1 VSGNPSTRSNRKVTL
16 IGGGGVRTPLVIY
29 GVNESAERLGVDEMV
44 LYDLDPARAEVMC
57 KLGQALVAREG
68 GSLKLSVAADLESAV
83 AGAAFVLTAVRV
95 GGIRGRAIDE
105 RISIEN
111 GYPGQE
117 TTGPGG
123 IAMGLRTINV
133 AIEYAR
139 LIERL
144 APDAWMINF
153 TNPAGLITQAIS
165 QHSTVKVIGICDTPT
180 ELFHR
185 IALALGA
192 PPAEVHCEYVGLNHL
207 GWVRRV
213 LLRGEDVTARI
224 LADDIA
230 LASLYQ
236 APLFDFELLRA
247 LRLIPTEYLLFYYSR
262 SRAVANQRAAGATRG
277 EEVAQLNE
285 ELFASL
291 ARSLAADADNADE
304 ALALYVAYLNQ
315 RSGSY
320 MQLEASAGTAF
331 DKSHALTEDPFRV
344 ATGYHRIALDVM
356 NALCSP
362 TPSRV
367 VVNVRNHGAIAD
379 VAPEDIVEAACA
391 ISESGIVREVC
402 GALPEEVRGLVLA
415 VKAYERAAI
424 EAAVTGSHA
433 AARKAMLLYPAIGE
447 WEPSAGL
454 LRDFAARSPQFPKF
468 A

>member
-1 VSGNPSTRSNRKVTL
+1 MGKKVTL
-16 IGGGGVRTPLVIY
+16 IGGGGVRTPLVIF
-29 GVNESAERLGVDEMV
+29 GINESAQHLGVTEMV
-44 LYDLDPARAEVMC
+44 LFDLDPARAEVMC
-57 KLGQALVAREG
+57 QLGQALVAREG
-68 GSLKLSVAADLESAV
+68 GSLQLSVATDLESAI
-83 AGAAFVLTAVRV
+83 AGSSFVLTAVRV
-95 GGIRGRAIDE
+95 GGIAGRAIDE

-165 QHSTVKVIGICDTPT
+165 HHSGVKVIGICDTPT

-192 PPAEVHCEYVGLNHL
+192 PPADVHCEYVGLNHL

-213 LLRGEDVTARI
+213 LLRGEDVTDKL
-224 LADDIA
+224 LADDTA

-236 APLFDFELLRA
+236 APLFDFELLRS
-247 LRLIPTEYLLFYYSR
+247 LRLIPTEYLFFYYSR
-262 SRAVANQRAAGATRG
+262 SRALANQRTAGATRG
-277 EEVAQLNE
+277 EEVAKLNE

-291 ARSLAADADNADE
+291 ARSIAASNPAE
-304 ALALYVAYLNQ
+304 ALSTYVDYLNQ

-331 DKSHALTEDPFRV
+331 DKSHALVDDPFRV

-356 NALCSP
+356 NALCSE

-367 VVNVRNHGAIAD
+367 VINVRNQGAITD
-379 VAPEDIVEAACA
+379 VAPDDIVEAACA
-391 ISESGIVREVC
+391 ISKSGIVREQS
-402 GALPEEVRGLVLA
+402 GPLPEDVRGLVLA

-447 WEPSAGL
+447 WEPSAPL
-454 LRDFAARSPQFPKF
+454 LRDFAARSPAFPTLR
-468 A
+468 